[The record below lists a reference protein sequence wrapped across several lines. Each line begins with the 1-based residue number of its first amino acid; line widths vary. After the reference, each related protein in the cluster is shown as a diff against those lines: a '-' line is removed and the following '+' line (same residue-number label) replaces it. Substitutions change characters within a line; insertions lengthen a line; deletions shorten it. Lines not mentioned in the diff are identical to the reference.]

1 MTPLSRPPLSP
12 ARQRGF
18 DQDRTGERGRE
29 EALDGGSPA
38 ADPAGAGAVGRR
50 GGGGGGAWMDE
61 DGGGSAVDMACA
73 VKLNSGSASDQ
84 RQRVHAPNKTFA
96 CGMRA
101 LRTVSRLHF

>member
-1 MTPLSRPPLSP
+1 
-12 ARQRGF
+12 
-18 DQDRTGERGRE
+18 
-29 EALDGGSPA
+29 
-38 ADPAGAGAVGRR
+38 
-50 GGGGGGAWMDE
+50 MDE